1 MKQKCHVCKIFIF
14 IILLN
19 IFITPI
25 FSQDTSSKPYDEKEF
40 PQFLN
45 DLRRF
50 EIISLGSLPFVT
62 LDVTLAYS
70 GYRYVKNDFSD
81 EYKPNIFSK
90 TSYTKDEQKGILLSS
105 LGISVGIGLTDYI
118 VQIIKRTKQKKQDN
132 VKYEDINIYPISE
145 DPDATKIELPNE
157 EEISIPEDEIIPVTE
172 IPEIIE

>member
-1 MKQKCHVCKIFIF
+1 MKKKFFLLQLLFLSFIC
-14 IILLN
+14 IMPINAEDL
-19 IFITPI
+19 TP
-25 FSQDTSSKPYDEKEF
+25 QPYKKDEF
-40 PQFLN
+40 PQGLK

-70 GYRYVKNDFSD
+70 GIRYIQHDFHPA
-81 EYKPNIFSK
+81 YTPNIFSK
-90 TSYTKDEQKGILLSS
+90 SSYTTEEQMGIIFTS

-118 VQIIKRTKQKKQDN
+118 VQLIKRSSQKKKDRI
-132 VKYEDINIYPISE
+132 KYEDINIYPISD

-157 EEISIPEDEIIPVTE
+157 EEISIPEDEIILVTE